1 MAELPERLREA
12 AVAHRPD
19 RERMLARVERA
30 MAAPEA
36 DADVGRHEHPP
47 ARDRPPAPWMRV
59 TAVAAAVAGAVGL
72 GGLAVGAV
80 TGTTTPGQSVVSP
93 AGDGGGSPPAIGSGT
108 AGTATSRPHSPG
120 RQGTRPAQPNPGGG
134 HSPGHSPV
142 TPGSG
147 ASDGPADTAVPPA
160 GAGGS
165 DGAPS
170 STASGPANGVS
181 SVGTIDASSNGYWTQ
196 TDVQLTVTKE
206 LTELTVELRI
216 ARTAGVSSTG
226 SFDSASG
233 QTSASVTVE
242 GADLVYRW
250 QLNPGQALA
259 PGTYTFA
266 GQFNHAQGDRDTSG
280 DRYSAVANGPGGPAT
295 LDGGY

>member
-19 RERMLARVERA
+19 RARILARMERG
-30 MAAPEA
+30 MSAPGAET
-36 DADVGRHEHPP
+36 DGRYGHP
-47 ARDRPPAPWMRV
+47 AGRERPPAPWVRV

-80 TGTTTPGQSVVSP
+80 TGTAGPGQSVVSP
-93 AGDGGGSPPAIGSGT
+93 AGGSGSPPAAGAGS
-108 AGTATSRPHSPG
+108 AGSATSRPQSPD
-120 RQGTRPAQPNPGGG
+120 RQGTTASARPDPRAGHTRG
-134 HSPGHSPV
+134 HSPAAGSA
-142 TPGSG
+142 TPGG
-147 ASDGPADTAVPPA
+147 QPTTAAPPA
-160 GAGGS
+160 GPGGS
-165 DGAPS
+165 GGASAS
-170 STASGPANGVS
+170 SGSGPSGGVS
-181 SVGTIDASSNGYWTQ
+181 SAGSIDASSNDYWTQ
-196 TDVQLTVTKE
+196 TDVRITVSRE

-233 QTSASVTVE
+233 QTTATITEE

-250 QLNPGQALA
+250 QLNPGQTLA

-266 GQFNHAQGDRDTSG
+266 GQFNHAQGARDTSG
-280 DRYSAVANGPGGPAT
+280 DRYSAAANGPGGPAT
-295 LDGGY
+295 LSGTY